1 MRSQRGFTLIELL
14 VVIAIIG
21 ILAAIL
27 LPALARAREAA
38 RRASCQNNLKQ
49 LGVVLKMYANESEGE
64 RFPNAQGREF
74 GGLDCSVPGDNAS
87 FVVTEDYSAAAFF
100 VRMKEIYPEYLTDQN
115 IIFCP
120 SDTEPNTLNNPTSGE
135 PWAHL
140 PCEDD
145 DHGVGKADISYS
157 YYSWALDNIDDE
169 TVPLASFGLSTDPSL
184 LGSAQA
190 LMYLLVLLDS
200 LPVRNLTEAG
210 GDPETAVEI
219 QYEHLSEDI
228 DFPDYGSYGS
238 LYPAAL
244 GALGPNHGNANGE
257 TLRRLR
263 EGVERFMVTDINNPA
278 GSAMAQSDIPLMA
291 DQAGTQ
297 VKYFNHVPGGSNILY
312 MDGHVQFE
320 KYGESGLAS
329 RGWAVI
335 AGLAG

>member
-1 MRSQRGFTLIELL
+1 MRSKHGFTLIELL

-49 LGVVLKMYANESEGE
+49 LGIILKMYVNESDGE
-64 RFPNAQGREF
+64 RYPNPQGFEF
-74 GGLDCSVPGDNAS
+74 GGLDCSVPGTNDS
-87 FVVTEDYSAAAFF
+87 FVVTEVFSAAAFF
-100 VRMKEIYPEYLTDQN
+100 VRMKEVYPEYLTDQN
-115 IIFCP
+115 IIYCP

-145 DHGVGKADISYS
+145 DHGIGKADISYS
-157 YYSWALDNIDDE
+157 YYPWALDNVDDE
-169 TVPLASFGLSTDPSL
+169 TVPLAAFGLSTDTSL
-184 LGSAQA
+184 FGSAQA
-190 LMYLLVLLDS
+190 LMYLLVLLDA
-200 LPVRNLTEAG
+200 LPVRNITEAA
-210 GDPETAVEI
+210 GDPETAVNI
-219 QYEHLSEDI
+219 QYQHTSEDI
-228 DFPDYGSYGS
+228 VFPDYASYGS

-244 GALGPNHGNANGE
+244 GALGPNHGNANGNK
-257 TLRRLR
+257 LLRLR

-278 GSAMAQSDIPLMA
+278 GSAMAQSEIPIMG

>member
-1 MRSQRGFTLIELL
+1 MRMRQGFTLIELL

-49 LGVVLKMYANESEGE
+49 MGIVLKMFANESDGE
-64 RFPNAQGREF
+64 RYPNAQGREF
-74 GGLDCSVPGDNAS
+74 GGLDCSVPGPNDS

-100 VRMKEIYPEYLTDQN
+100 VRMREIYPEYLTDQEV
-115 IIFCP
+115 IYCP
-120 SDTEPNTLNNPTSGE
+120 SDTEVNTLKNPTSGE

-145 DHGVGKADISYS
+145 DHGIGKSDISYA
-157 YYSWALDNIDDE
+157 YYSWILDNIDDE
-169 TVPLASFGLSTDPSL
+169 TVPLAAFGLSTDPTL
-184 LGSAQA
+184 FGSAQA
-190 LMYLLVLLDS
+190 LLYLLVLLDAG
-200 LPVRNLTEAG
+200 PVRNLTEAA

-219 QYEHLSEDI
+219 QFQHLSEDI
-228 DFPDYGSYGS
+228 SFPSYASYGS
-238 LYPAAL
+238 LFPAAL
-244 GALGPNHGNANGE
+244 GALGANHGNSGGN
-257 TLRRLR
+257 TLHRIR
-263 EGVERFMVTDINNPA
+263 EGIERFLITDINNPA
-278 GSAMAQSDIPLMA
+278 GSAKAQSEIPIMA
-291 DQAGTQ
+291 DQAGTKVQ
-297 VKYFNHVPGGSNILY
+297 YFNHVPGGSNILY
-312 MDGHVQFE
+312 MDGHVEFE